1 MIVKGI
7 VKDFGKLISEA
18 ERRIIEGIKDG
29 RMETEPSITDRFINE
44 LERIFE
50 QQGEKGDIVF
60 RARTLRDRG
69 PHAPEHRFGA
79 DFCGVLDVRFR
90 DFKQTKGFLSQA
102 KMEKHGIFVQKG
114 FRGLT
119 TVSFSYGNEFERL
132 NEQADKMLSVTP
144 DSFIIIYSSKGF
156 VVVPASS
163 IKGLARGGELYAKP
177 IDRFFKEYLMC
188 FIGDPRLKA
197 YDDHSLESL
206 RVETNARTAILF
218 QIHERGL

>member
-1 MIVKGI
+1 
-7 VKDFGKLISEA
+7 
-18 ERRIIEGIKDG
+18 
-29 RMETEPSITDRFINE
+29 METEPSITDRFLNE

-50 QQGEKGDIVF
+50 QQGEKENIVF

-69 PHAPEHRFGA
+69 PHASEHRFGA
-79 DFCGVLDVRFR
+79 DFCGVLDIRFR
-90 DFKQTKGFLSQA
+90 GFKQTKGFLSQA
-102 KMEKHGIFVQKG
+102 KIEKHGIFVRKG
-114 FRGLT
+114 FMGAT

-144 DSFIIIYSSKGF
+144 DSFVIIYSPKGF

-163 IKGLARGGELYAKP
+163 VKGLARRGKLYAKP
-177 IDRFFKEYLMC
+177 VNRFFKEYLMC

-197 YDDHSLESL
+197 YNDRSLESL

-218 QIHERGL
+218 QIHEKRL